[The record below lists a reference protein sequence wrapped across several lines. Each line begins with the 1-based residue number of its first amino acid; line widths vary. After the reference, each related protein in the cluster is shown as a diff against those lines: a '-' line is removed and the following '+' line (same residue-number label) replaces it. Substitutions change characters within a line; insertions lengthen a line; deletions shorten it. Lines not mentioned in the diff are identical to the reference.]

1 MKITTSLKRIFANG
15 ISKTESLFK
24 ELVCYSLDF
33 LEERVGIITVGFPVS
48 VSLLVTTVKDPL
60 EVGVLVPMVTTPNV
74 VAVVVVET
82 VVGAGETVGD
92 GESTRAILLGLLASI
107 KL

>member
-1 MKITTSLKRIFANG
+1 M
-15 ISKTESLFK
+15 
-24 ELVCYSLDF
+24 
-33 LEERVGIITVGFPVS
+33 TVGFPVS

-60 EVGVLVPMVTTPNV
+60 EVGVLVPLVTTPNV
-74 VAVVVVET
+74 VAVVVET
-82 VVGAGETVGD
+82 LGGAGETLGD

>member
-1 MKITTSLKRIFANG
+1 M
-15 ISKTESLFK
+15 
-24 ELVCYSLDF
+24 
-33 LEERVGIITVGFPVS
+33 TVGFPVS
-48 VSLLVTTVKDPL
+48 VSLLVTTVKEPL
-60 EVGVLVPMVTTPNV
+60 EVGVLFPMVTTPNV

-82 VVGAGETVGD
+82 LGGAGETVGD

>member
-1 MKITTSLKRIFANG
+1 
-15 ISKTESLFK
+15 
-24 ELVCYSLDF
+24 
-33 LEERVGIITVGFPVS
+33 
-48 VSLLVTTVKDPL
+48 
-60 EVGVLVPMVTTPNV
+60 MVTTPNV